1 MVTKILKDLKI
12 PFEFEK
18 MSFAHNVQ
26 EIRKNSRRICYP
38 ATNFNSERKKYANFS
53 IPFFK
58 DKNMV
63 IIVRKDDKSFLSS
76 ACSDELLKNKDL

>member
-1 MVTKILKDLKI
+1 MR
-12 PFEFEK
+12 E
-18 MSFAHNVQ
+18 
-26 EIRKNSRRICYP
+26 
-38 ATNFNSERKKYANFS
+38 KKYANFS